1 MYYIRRNVKFLFLV
15 TDLIALS
22 LAYIFS
28 FDFQTEPKDNLYFF
42 IVLNIIGILVAVMS
56 EEYWTITE
64 RGYLKEL
71 KTTFVYELKVVSL
84 FTLFLVIFKQKDFF
98 ELIKSFELIIY
109 LILAFVFIYCVRTI
123 SKVINNRYRDDRRNI
138 IILSD
143 FCDLDTI
150 GKLPSN
156 YQVLAYANNSD
167 KHMYNAKPVV
177 HNISEIRD
185 FLSHHRVDE
194 IYANLS
200 SQTSLVEIFKI
211 FEVLGIPTKINI
223 TPIIKEVGANTAVT
237 FQGDNIYLTSAIK
250 IATLR
255 QVILKR
261 VMDIAVSIVGIL
273 LTIIVGIIILPIVKL
288 QAPGPL
294 IFTQTRI
301 GQNGNKFKIYKFRS
315 M

>member
-1 MYYIRRNVKFLFLV
+1 M
-15 TDLIALS
+15 
-22 LAYIFS
+22 
-28 FDFQTEPKDNLYFF
+28 
-42 IVLNIIGILVAVMS
+42 
-56 EEYWTITE
+56 
-64 RGYLKEL
+64 
-71 KTTFVYELKVVSL
+71 
-84 FTLFLVIFKQKDFF
+84 
-98 ELIKSFELIIY
+98 ELIIY
-109 LILAFVFIYCVRTI
+109 LILAFIFIYCVRTI
-123 SKVINNRYRDDRRNI
+123 SKRINNRYRDDSRNI

-150 GKLPSN
+150 GELPSN

-237 FQGDNIYLTSAIK
+237 FQGDNIYLTSANNCN
-250 IATLR
+250 TTPGNSEEGYGYSCFNSR
-255 QVILKR
+255 N
-261 VMDIAVSIVGIL
+261 
-273 LTIIVGIIILPIVKL
+273 IINDYCRYNYTTNSEN
-288 QAPGPL
+288 AS
-294 IFTQTRI
+294 TRTTYFYS
-301 GQNGNKFKIYKFRS
+301 NENRS
-315 M
+315 KW